1 MLELAK
7 VSSARGTRMFDVVV
21 RVFTDLLIA
30 VVIIKVIMSYF
41 LAPDNKIR
49 YILDQMV
56 EPLLAPIRKLMPATM
71 GLDFSPIILILLI
84 QIVRFVLIRL
94 F

>member
-7 VSSARGTRMFDVVV
+7 VSSARGKKMFDVVV
-21 RVFTDLLIA
+21 RIFADVLIA
-30 VVIIKVIMSYF
+30 FVIIKVFLSYF

-56 EPLLAPIRKLMPATM
+56 EPLLAPIRKLMPASM

-84 QIVRFVLIRL
+84 QIVQVVLIRL